1 MFAIV
6 CSPLENNKN
15 IHYIERT
22 RKFFLVIISCVNI
35 FDMRTNKLNV
45 IIGDILGGLNA
56 AIIALPQ
63 ALAFGVATGIGALA
77 GLWGAIILCFTSA
90 VIGGRAPLIS
100 GITGP
105 VAIIIASVMHAL
117 HSDVS
122 SVFLIILL
130 AGMLQLLL
138 SMTAFSSI
146 IKYIPYPVIS
156 GFLNGIGVI
165 IIIMQLNP
173 LIGCPIMSNTIT
185 SITAFFHNFHSI
197 NYHAF
202 LLGLLTLLIV
212 FLIPKRFNKIIPSQA
227 IALVLCT
234 FLSVKLGLDVEKVSH
249 ISASFPKIII
259 PKYNLHDII
268 TYFHYAIILAIVLS
282 SESLLTVLVSDS
294 LTKNKTSSKR
304 MLIGQGVGNIF
315 CALTGSLPGAA
326 ATMRT
331 VAAINSGA
339 TTKLSAMITPI
350 ILVILLF
357 ELSDFVA
364 EIPLSVLAAIL
375 IKIGYDIIDAKL
387 LKVLKYAPKDDLYV
401 LWLVF
406 ILTVFYNLIVAV
418 GAGITGAAV
427 LYAKKMADNAKL
439 VHRNVYDEDI
449 IAMEKNLDKDYKHQI
464 RVVHIDGQFFF
475 GSATQLVSQ
484 FEELWGTKYLI
495 LDYSAGALLD
505 ISALFALKDIVIRLQ
520 SQNIKL
526 FLVLDNKDI
535 LKQLSEHDIIS
546 QIGENSIFF
555 SEFEAIEYAKL
566 CLKKD

>member
-1 MFAIV
+1 MQ
-6 CSPLENNKN
+6 K
-15 IHYIERT
+15 
-22 RKFFLVIISCVNI
+22 K
-35 FDMRTNKLNV
+35 KLNV
-45 IIGDILGGLNA
+45 LIGDILGGLNA

-77 GLWGAIILCFTSA
+77 GLWGTIILCFTSA
-90 VIGGRAPLIS
+90 MIGGRAPLIS

-105 VAIIIASVMHAL
+105 VAILVASVMHAL
-117 HSDVS
+117 HSDIS
-122 SVFLIILL
+122 SVFLVILL
-130 AGMLQLLL
+130 AGILQILL
-138 SMTAFSSI
+138 SMTAFSSV

-185 SITAFFHNFHSI
+185 SITSFFQNLGSI
-197 NYHAF
+197 NYHSL
-202 LLGLLTLLIV
+202 LLGIFTLLIV
-212 FLIPKRFNKIIPSQA
+212 FSIPKKFNKIIPSQA

-234 FLSVKLGLDVEKVSH
+234 FVSIKLGLNVEKITH
-249 ISASFPKIII
+249 ISASIPNIVI
-259 PKYNLHDII
+259 PKFNLHDFI
-268 TYFHYAIILAIVLS
+268 TYFHYAIVLAIVLS

-304 MLIGQGVGNIF
+304 MLVGQGVGNIF

-339 TTKLSAMITPI
+339 TTKISAIITPI
-350 ILVILLF
+350 ILLLLLF
-357 ELSDFVA
+357 KLSAFVS

-387 LKVLKYAPKDDLYV
+387 LKVLKYAPKDDMYV

-439 VHRNVYDEDI
+439 VHKNVYDEDI
-449 IAMEKNLDKDYKHQI
+449 IALEKELDKDYKHQI

-495 LDYSAGALLD
+495 LDYSSGALLD
-505 ISALFALKDIVIRLQ
+505 ISALFALENIIIRLQ
-520 SQNIKL
+520 AQNIRL
-526 FLVLDNKDI
+526 FLVLDNQDV
-535 LKQLSEHDIIS
+535 LKQLQEHNIIS
-546 QIGENSIFF
+546 QIGENNIFF
-555 SEFEAIEYAKL
+555 SEIEAIEYAKL
-566 CLKKD
+566 CLQKD